1 MMVAVV
7 TRYVCAEYMDLDD
20 WVTCNNPSGRVDMS
34 SIITNHP
41 LRFFIG
47 AVAVPLAPSSAT
59 PAPPL
64 PPGQETSC
72 LSPAS
77 YRCDALTTVVAL
89 LGYHGVVWFGVVQ
102 RKESQWAEGRLQGG
116 DRHVQVTVCATK
128 AVGSSLCYCG
138 REHAPRKSAAAVRAR
153 RL

>member
-47 AVAVPLAPSSAT
+47 AVAVPLAPSLAT
-59 PAPPL
+59 PAAAAASWAGDLLSVTGVLPL
-64 PPGQETSC
+64 
-72 LSPAS
+72 
-77 YRCDALTTVVAL
+77 RCAHDCCGP
-89 LGYHGVVWFGVVQ
+89 LGYHGVVQ

>member
-77 YRCDALTTVVAL
+77 YRCERSRL
-89 LGYHGVVWFGVVQ
+89 LWPSLDIMVWFGVVQ